1 MNHKV
6 SWKEISC
13 GDGIKIE
20 TGDQIILHYTAS
32 DEKNRKIADSYVQNN
47 PLIFQYGS
55 GYVIKELEEGIRG
68 MRIGD
73 IRTLELSRQNKIIWK
88 QLEPEIFNDIIYLT
102 IELIDLKRT

>member
-6 SWKEISC
+6 SLKKISC
-13 GDGIKIE
+13 DDGTEIGI
-20 TGDQIILHYTAS
+20 GDQIILHYTAF
-32 DEKNRKIADSYVQNN
+32 DEQNRKIADSYVQNN
-47 PLIFQYGS
+47 PFIFQYGS
-55 GYVIKELEEGIRG
+55 GCVIKELEEGIRG
-68 MRIGD
+68 MKIGD